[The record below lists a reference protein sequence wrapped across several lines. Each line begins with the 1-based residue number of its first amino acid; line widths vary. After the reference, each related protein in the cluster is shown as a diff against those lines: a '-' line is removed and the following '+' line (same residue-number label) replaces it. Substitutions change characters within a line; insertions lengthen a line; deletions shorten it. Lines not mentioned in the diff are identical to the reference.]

1 MSASIETT
9 TATNAGKVAFD
20 PDRDPN
26 GQQRKSD
33 FLARSV
39 KEESLD
45 PHAPMRPVSPYMLTA
60 GTVIA
65 GSLITGIRSDLPGLV
80 TAQVT
85 ENVFDS
91 ATGRI
96 LLVPQGSRLI
106 GKYDS
111 VVAYGQKRAL
121 VVW

>member
-1 MSASIETT
+1 M
-9 TATNAGKVAFD
+9 
-20 PDRDPN
+20 
-26 GQQRKSD
+26 
-33 FLARSV
+33 LA
-39 KEESLD
+39 
-45 PHAPMRPVSPYMLTA
+45 RPVSPYTLAA

-65 GSLITGIRSDLPGLV
+65 GSLITDIRSDLPGLV

-96 LLVPQGSRLI
+96 LLVPQGARLI

-111 VVAYGQKRAL
+111 VVAYG
-121 VVW
+121 